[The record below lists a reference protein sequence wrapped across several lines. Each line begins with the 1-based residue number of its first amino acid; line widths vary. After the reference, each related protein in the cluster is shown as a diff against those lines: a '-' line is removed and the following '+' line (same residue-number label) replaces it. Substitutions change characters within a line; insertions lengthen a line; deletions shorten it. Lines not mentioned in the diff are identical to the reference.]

1 MSAAFPLPAH
11 GWPLFQPGWV
21 WLVGAGPGDPGLLTL
36 HGLNA
41 LRQAD
46 VVVHDA
52 LINSDILGWAPQARH
67 VDMGKRAGKTSARQ
81 EEINAHLVALA
92 GQGLRV
98 LRLKGG
104 DPYVFGRGGEEALA
118 LAQAGVPFR
127 VVPGITA
134 GIGDLAAAGIPVT
147 HRAHNQAVTFGTG
160 HDQTGASPA
169 SLDWAAIAQGSQ
181 MLVIYMGLSHAATI
195 TARLIAAGRPAD
207 EPCAILACHPA
218 QPKAGGNH
226 LGPAAHGAAKQ
237 RHHRTGA
244 DLPGAQRSAARAIG
258 LAGAG
263 PPHGHGRRIA
273 RPAATVNIFKICLA
287 SAAPQV

>member
-67 VDMGKRAGKTSARQ
+67 VDMGKRADKTSARQ
-81 EEINAHLVALA
+81 EEINAHLLALA

-104 DPYVFGRGGEEALA
+104 DPYVFGRGGEEAQA

-134 GIGDLAAAGIPVT
+134 GIGGLAAAGIPVT
-147 HRAHNQAVTFGTG
+147 HRAHNQAVTFVTG

-207 EPCAILACHPA
+207 EPCAILAHATLPSQRLVETTLGQLPMALQNSAITAPA
-218 QPKAGGNH
+218 LIC
-226 LGPAAHGAAKQ
+226 LGPNVALRAQLDWQALAPRMAMAAE
-237 RHHRTGA
+237 
-244 DLPGAQRSAARAIG
+244 
-258 LAGAG
+258 
-263 PPHGHGRRIA
+263 
-273 RPAATVNIFKICLA
+273 
-287 SAAPQV
+287 

>member
-81 EEINAHLVALA
+81 EEINGHLVALA

-104 DPYVFGRGGEEALA
+104 DPYVFGRGGEEAQA

-134 GIGDLAAAGIPVT
+134 GIGGLAAAGIPVT
-147 HRAHNQAVTFGTG
+147 YRAHNQAVTFVTG

-207 EPCAILACHPA
+207 EPCAILAHATLPSQRLVETTLGQLPMALQNSAITAPVLIC
-218 QPKAGGNH
+218 
-226 LGPAAHGAAKQ
+226 LGPNVALRAQLDWQALAPRMAMAAE
-237 RHHRTGA
+237 
-244 DLPGAQRSAARAIG
+244 
-258 LAGAG
+258 
-263 PPHGHGRRIA
+263 
-273 RPAATVNIFKICLA
+273 
-287 SAAPQV
+287 